1 MNHYGVR
8 VSEICLRGGGEP
20 AIRVSGPSIPKIPIT
35 DRHEIQKG
43 RCKKEKGTIVVK
55 GMALCLFYI
64 KKPSI
69 L

>member
-1 MNHYGVR
+1 MPKGKKKK
-8 VSEICLRGGGEP
+8 P

-35 DRHEIQKG
+35 DQPEMKKG

-55 GMALCLFYI
+55 GMALCLFLY
-64 KKPSI
+64 PRNQLSI